1 MKIIVTGGAGF
12 IGSAVIR
19 QAIADG
25 HNVVNIDCLTYAANL
40 NSLASVADNPNYV
53 FEKLDINDGPA
64 MMALFERHE
73 PDAIMHLAAES
84 HVDRSIDNPGTFIQT
99 NVIGTFNLFTCR
111 SVLLEWIIWRKK
123 GQFPLPSYFDR
134 RGLWRFGTG

>member
-1 MKIIVTGGAGF
+1 M
-12 IGSAVIR
+12 
-19 QAIADG
+19 
-25 HNVVNIDCLTYAANL
+25 TYAANL

-99 NVIGTFNLFTCR
+99 NVIGTFNLLHAAR
-111 SVLLEWIIWRKK
+111 AYWIGLSGAKK
-123 GQFPLPSYFDR
+123 DNFRFHHISTDEVY
-134 RGLWRFGTG
+134 GLSLIHISEPTRPY